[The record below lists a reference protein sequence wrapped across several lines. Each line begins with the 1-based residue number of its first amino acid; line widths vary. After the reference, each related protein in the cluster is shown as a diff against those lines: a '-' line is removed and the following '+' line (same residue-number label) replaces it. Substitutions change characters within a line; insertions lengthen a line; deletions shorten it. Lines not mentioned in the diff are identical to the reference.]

1 MKNNT
6 LAWVGVISVLLVGG
20 VLLVVMG
27 KRGKTKN
34 KDKQVSQKTDNS
46 DEILLEGD
54 AIVVGEKKIDLSKF
68 NIDMSRISAI
78 LAQPVSKERK
88 YELLKQSG
96 VSNETVSLVQKA
108 DEAEKKKKLTKSL
121 KDIERQKRDAEFE
134 KLIGVKP
141 RRFNV
146 STSIGG

>member
-1 MKNNT
+1 
-6 LAWVGVISVLLVGG
+6 
-20 VLLVVMG
+20 
-27 KRGKTKN
+27 
-34 KDKQVSQKTDNS
+34 
-46 DEILLEGD
+46 
-54 AIVVGEKKIDLSKF
+54 VVGEKKIDLSKF

-134 KLIGVKP
+134 KLTGVKP